1 MMFNDA
7 SYRVFYAAL
16 STWIPKDRFC
26 FSLAMD
32 IEPNQLGT
40 LEDLMLSSFMI
51 WILHFSFWTLLYT
64 TPELP
69 WILPLDPDLDLYWT
83 NRFSTFSA
91 FALDRFRP
99 WIILVL
105 ALRLYGVWL
114 TPVSGFMDLS
124 MHPGQL
130 Q

>member
-51 WILHFSFWTLLYT
+51 WILHFSF
-64 TPELP
+64 
-69 WILPLDPDLDLYWT
+69 LDLALYDPRT
-83 NRFSTFSA
+83 PMDIA
-91 FALDRFRP
+91 FGP
-99 WIILVL
+99 
-105 ALRLYGVWL
+105 
-114 TPVSGFMDLS
+114 
-124 MHPGQL
+124 
-130 Q
+130 